1 MCFQGVFVLNKES
14 LYSLRK
20 LLGRKLNLV
29 LVLFRLTLTLGALL
43 PPPGLGEGRF
53 HLQKIA
59 FLAHSDLQPA
69 RGAALCSHCRGER
82 AGRAHLPP
90 ALTPG

>member
-53 HLQKIA
+53 PLQKIT
-59 FLAHSDLQPA
+59 FLVHSDLQAAP
-69 RGAALCSHCRGER
+69 GAALCTHGRGEG
-82 AGRAHLPP
+82 AGRAHFPLP
-90 ALTPG
+90 